1 MHQQPTRS
9 ARTPQRRAP
18 LNSSSGDLSDSSSVR
33 ATVPSSHQ
41 PSEYQSP
48 LHIIPSSST
57 TLMTTS
63 QPTLQ
68 AQTTTQENFLSQP
81 YHSKTVPSFAETQ
94 LLSIYYLNRNI
105 TNQPIGGANRD
116 SCIFIEQ
123 QERKPVRY
131 SASYDPSAST
141 RSTQTSPLLALKQL
155 STYGSTLIVDSS
167 QQSIGTNNR
176 LYEQRLKIH
185 SGSQRLAN
193 NLALISETDIP
204 SSSSELVEESRYS
217 YEEYLIHVDDNQE
230 QKKLIS
236 SSTPTSASSVT
247 TIIAQQS
254 PQQSTLS
261 PSKLTEKKMLHPEEF
276 DSDRTSRLSGDDIN
290 THSSTSSMSG
300 SFTNHDWPT
309 AGVNNS
315 SNPSNNYPIVNTR
328 QTIANQTTRISSWP
342 PAPNEEPPVDTPFET
357 SFILDESDEQRR
369 PSRVQ
374 FAEQLVRVIPPS
386 ATNSLSEESTAAVTP
401 PPPTTTARTM
411 TTTSSAPAITPRTS
425 TTRPYSS
432 EIHEQNNDM
441 DIEEDDTTATTTTS
455 SNQEVITGRLQRTS
469 GLTNLNEVMMTRPTV
484 VPPPPPPPSAPPPPP
499 PPAAPPATASGVD
512 PRLVR
517 DQLQRLDYK
526 LVVDTRQ
533 PKNQSKWVKDHMD
546 AADVQKL
553 PLPQSITTTIPTGSG
568 RVGALRSLFE
578 QQSGRS
584 SDSSTLN
591 SPTGQ
596 IRRTDPEERPS
607 RHGDEI
613 RFRIKQPKSATIHH
627 AEPAQIIQ
635 RTKQST
641 NNASSVVPLTW
652 EDLVGVQEEHQKQ
665 WRPQYSSYPFELDEI
680 QQIIGKRINSL
691 DDTGYYS
698 QNDHTWRW
706 NDIFWRSLTSLQHD
720 QLNRLLQ
727 SRSRQDSGDTQ
738 INEHSDRSAYQGDS
752 EDNTPKF
759 NNNSRRI
766 RSQNSSEE
774 NLAPT
779 TITRTIVEETKRI
792 QSTIN
797 DPGLTV
803 SVTGA
808 GAWQQQK
815 QPTASTGIGKYT
827 ETSTIHE
834 NHPSISVFGSTP
846 NGNYAR
852 VGSQESIA
860 SSTIQPQSFTNKKPD
875 NQMTII
881 ESGYNSAD
889 EPLQQQQQQQQ
900 QQRANLFRPN
910 SSTIIEESSTSQHM
924 DIHSGIAG
932 LVAGPSSVIISS
944 NDIQLQEQPIYENLR
959 PELIRQQLSEPDL
972 DPLSYEQFIFDYFS
986 TYAKRLRS
994 NERTLIL
1001 IIDGQQIQMPHIRV
1015 PTNDSLVLS
1024 RNVYL
1029 DAIDEYPPPF
1039 ETESDQL
1046 VIFIHGETIIL
1057 PADRWLFYKRKYH
1070 NAQWINKLERINRRI
1085 PTNLMPILQDW
1096 LSEHTTF
1103 LLERNEMNVDGFNIP
1118 LTGKLGQRILD
1129 LYQIF
1134 QLQSNQNSFWNEI
1147 LKYLIR
1153 TGYVSFDSDEQLI
1166 RIGNSELDAQRILSS
1181 QPSPSPE
1188 LIERVGNLLRS
1199 LDNIHFN
1206 NSNGTLILDENFVIS
1221 NEYIHELF
1229 QEYQAGETLNAN
1241 QVADI
1246 LLHIC
1251 DREEDQDGQSI
1262 LLSLDGQI
1270 LKLAPRSTIIE
1281 EQQIDDDDDGDED
1294 DDVLIQWLSDNARWS
1309 TENGQVFLLRYR
1321 TMPNYLIRITGD
1333 EGLRLSN
1340 LLHRQTLH
1348 MNDLLDWHKK
1358 HVQIERI
1365 DNSLRMIIKPNRNI
1379 EIDSLPLDENEKKR
1393 EKVKSTNQKTRN
1405 TFEQQEEKPLVFF
1418 VPFHQQT
1425 QNGNEEEKREKENNY
1440 QHSTSTS
1447 SLLQQEEQK
1456 KIKTND
1462 SDEER
1467 ALFLESISSLLHFV
1481 NANGSNVGTLE
1492 LIQGRRLRLSLTNNS
1507 PFSQQQ
1513 QQLEFNEADTK
1524 LLYEELDLDIDACA
1538 ENLIDLVFDRTEFD
1552 NDKQHILI
1560 YYHNQM
1566 LKLKNFKQKVLQPAA
1581 KKLRLTSNKVPT
1593 VESPTPTSLNE
1604 EHVDTLTQW
1613 LDQLNRQGL
1622 ITITEQND
1630 IVILPNGD
1638 DDQQQILINH
1648 DDVDKYMEH
1657 KLNAATPGDGG
1668 EVIVMNDIARIL
1680 LLYKYVH
1687 FSEGQLVFGTQ
1698 HIALDRNELIW
1709 LRSIIRGVRMEEL
1722 NRETAVDLFDGEN
1735 TQALHIPYEHMP
1747 PTNDSYIVANYL
1759 YQNGTVRYD
1768 IDTGNYA
1775 YRYIPPDIPLDE
1787 DTNTPERIGQ
1797 RQILSSHIR
1806 YVHVDEDKKLIEL
1819 EFIHDPNHR
1828 LKLPSRWYRQA
1839 AAHRFERSY
1848 IIDMLLANGGT
1859 IDRDTFTFNGRNY
1872 SLQVPRVASTS
1883 SAGPAEATNLHT
1895 LKLSSKQKQ
1904 TLIQSYVEFINNQDG
1919 IKRDN
1924 VNTLILLE
1932 NETDGS
1938 QLYLT
1943 PAHSDYVH
1951 RNQYRRQDVI
1961 SLLNKH
1967 GQIKQDEFGNWL
1979 LFYNNQY
1986 VQIPPSI
1993 IPAAIKESVLR
2004 SSGQRFGRQNATGD
2018 EDDKQFRARL
2028 AQETENEFIERFH
2041 STIDYMYNTGL
2052 ITCNRR
2058 LKLVEIH
2065 CSNQTLKIP
2074 IDQLRSIV
2082 DSRVLNSSVDNLLP
2096 FESQQ
2101 LSYWLLKHSESIRNT
2116 RESYIE
2122 LTHKH
2127 KQYNL
2132 PPINP
2137 NANRTKPQTGL
2148 SSTTKHFGLTSK
2160 DPTSLSRVDLST
2172 SHNQDRCAR
2181 HLLEKLDEFGGIY
2194 LDDDTRTLILSMAPD
2209 KKQQLIIR
2217 NPTIPVT
2224 RQTLTDYLINHGR
2237 FALSSDRTNIE
2248 YRHYD
2253 DGRVYRFSPFINDW
2267 INAFDESNEQRIVR
2281 ALGDILSLNGRFLQ
2295 RADRQIIISLRNG
2308 ERFIIPSHIG
2318 SQLIGPVNG
2327 QTVAELL
2334 VEYADDIHEE
2344 QDGKYLV
2351 ITLGDNTLRL
2361 PQQRQLMSSK
2371 PIRTPTK
2378 TPVDPKLKLLFPF
2391 NKSLREIQKTPSTST
2406 LNFLPPDASN
2416 GYAMDPLL
2424 MLANYIYRAGTIYQ
2438 DDRGRLVIKM
2448 NEDEIVVPR
2457 IEAINAIET
2466 INTSPSRTGT
2476 IIARLIDRIGR
2487 VQSNRAGGLIITI
2500 GKSSFEIP
2508 KELIDRA
2515 NQLHRETIDKEND
2528 LSIND
2533 PDFVQAGLN
2542 GSMTL
2547 AGRYTRPPGPTLLP
2561 SLRLSKSVGSLSTLA
2576 NRHPWF
2582 TDDQQMLYAND
2593 GRGDA
2598 RYLNLDNYPLSW
2610 QKEAHK
2616 HGVDCEVRTLRNV
2629 APYLNVLGYVEN
2641 DPKNA
2646 VTINDLT
2653 RLHPEMLSRGKVTDD
2668 PYLKQL
2674 ENDRAQVQ
2682 TKLCPKPRILV
2693 IPDDETM
2700 LSSNRKTRFYVQYMY
2715 ENDAVLGADPAYVM
2729 MLPSRYPVRPTQPQ
2743 LIAPHHYRDITL
2755 RGAPVYVHKKGEGEV
2770 YFENLAQY
2778 LSTEHRDI
2786 SPRTVRRMLNFSKPD
2801 EYLEYLSNKMPAA
2814 EAEQLVRESE
2824 EPLSEIPTRYSNIT
2838 TRTSR
2843 DELNRIENEDDEELD
2858 EDLENQYLENDNR
2871 RRIVS
2876 PRTYYNIQNDA
2887 TNTLDEQR
2895 RPLVVYQNLPNSSSQ
2910 QPLSTVTSSTI
2921 RKLMERSPS
2930 TSSLG
2935 SDMLIANSLPTH
2947 RTVFDNPPPPPRNDR
2962 NRGITTII
2970 SSNPLSS
2977 LTDENYGRPVLRGR
2991 STNGASGQNSTSP
3004 EKTVTL
3010 PRSATLSG
3018 QSNDEESDNRV
3029 NVSRNVSAA
3038 AKAATTKS
3046 DILKSGTSSS
3056 AASSREQSSVTSSSV
3071 ARAQSLVSPARTS
3084 GSKVGSDDTKKEKK
3098 SKFRTPSF
3106 LKKRK
3111 EKKETPTKDKP

>member
-9 ARTPQRRAP
+9 TRTPQRRAP
-18 LNSSSGDLSDSSSVR
+18 LNSSSGDLGDSSLSR
-33 ATVPSSHQ
+33 ATVLSSHQ
-41 PSEYQSP
+41 SSEYQSP
-48 LHIIPSSST
+48 SHIIPSSST
-57 TLMTTS
+57 SLMTTS
-63 QPTLQ
+63 QSTLQ
-68 AQTTTQENFLSQP
+68 AQTINQENFLTQP

-167 QQSIGTNNR
+167 QQSIGTNSR

-204 SSSSELVEESRYS
+204 LSTSELVEESRYS

-236 SSTPTSASSVT
+236 SSTPTSTSSVT

-254 PQQSTLS
+254 PLQPSLS
-261 PSKLTEKKMLHPEEF
+261 PSKLAGKKMFHPEEF

-290 THSSTSSMSG
+290 THSSASSMSG

-309 AGVNNS
+309 TGANNS

-328 QTIANQTTRISSWP
+328 QTISNQTTRISSWP
-342 PAPNEEPPVDTPFET
+342 PAPNDEPPVDTPFET

-401 PPPTTTARTM
+401 PPPTTTTRTTM
-411 TTTSSAPAITPRTS
+411 TTASSAPAITPRTS
-425 TTRPYSS
+425 TSRPYSL
-432 EIHEQNNDM
+432 EKHGQNNDM
-441 DIEEDDTTATTTTS
+441 DMEEDDTTTTTTTS

-484 VPPPPPPPSAPPPPP
+484 VPPPPPPPSPPPPP
-499 PPAAPPATASGVD
+499 PPLPAIPPATASGVD

-546 AADVQKL
+546 AADVQNL
-553 PLPQSITTTIPTGSG
+553 PSPPQPTTTIPTGSG

-584 SDSSTLN
+584 SDSSALN

-596 IRRTDPEERPS
+596 IRRIDPEERPS

-613 RFRIKQPKSATIHH
+613 RFRIKQPKTATVHH

-641 NNASSVVPLTW
+641 NNAPSVIPLTW

-665 WRPQYSSYPFELDEI
+665 RRPQYSSYPFELDEI
-680 QQIIGKRINSL
+680 RQIIGKPINSL
-691 DDTGYYS
+691 DDVGYYS

-706 NDIFWRSLTSLQHD
+706 NDIFWFSLTPLQHD

-759 NNNSRRI
+759 NINSRRI

-779 TITRTIVEETKRI
+779 TITRTIIEETKRV

-852 VGSQESIA
+852 IGSQESIA
-860 SSTIQPQSFTNKKPD
+860 SSTIQPQSFMNKKSD

-900 QQRANLFRPN
+900 QQRTNLFRPN
-910 SSTIIEESSTSQHM
+910 SSTIFEESSTSQHM

-932 LVAGPSSVIISS
+932 LVAGPSSVIVSS
-944 NDIQLQEQPIYENLR
+944 DDIQLQEQPIYENLR

-994 NERTLIL
+994 NEKTLIL

-1166 RIGNSELDAQRILSS
+1166 RIGNSELNAQRILSS

-1188 LIERVGNLLRS
+1188 LIERVGNLLRT

-1206 NSNGTLILDENFVIS
+1206 NINGTLILDDNFVIP

-1229 QEYQAGETLNAN
+1229 QEYQAGQTLNAN

-1262 LLSLDGQI
+1262 ILSLDGQI

-1281 EQQIDDDDDGDED
+1281 EQQIDDDNDDNIEIDED
-1294 DDVLIQWLSDNARWS
+1294 DDILIQWLSDNARWS

-1321 TMPNYLIRITGD
+1321 TMPNYLVRITGD

-1418 VPFHQQT
+1418 IPFHQQT
-1425 QNGNEEEKREKENNY
+1425 QNDNEEEKEEEEEKNNY
-1440 QHSTSTS
+1440 QHYTSTS

-1513 QQLEFNEADTK
+1513 QQLEFNEEDTR
-1524 LLYEELDLDIDACA
+1524 LLYEELNLDIDACA
-1538 ENLIDLVFDRTEFD
+1538 EHLIDLVFDRIEFD

-1566 LKLKNFKQKVLQPAA
+1566 LKLKNFKQKLLQPAT
-1581 KKLRLTSNKVPT
+1581 KKLRLTSNKT
-1593 VESPTPTSLNE
+1593 SRTESPTRTSLNE
-1604 EHVDTLTQW
+1604 EHVNTLTQW

-1630 IVILPNGD
+1630 IVVLPNGE

-1648 DDVDKYMEH
+1648 DDVDKYMEQ
-1657 KLNAATPGDGG
+1657 KLSAATPGDEA

-1687 FSEGQLVFGTQ
+1687 FSEGQLIFGSQ
-1698 HIALDRNELIW
+1698 RIALDRNELLW

-1722 NRETAVDLFDGEN
+1722 NRETAIDLFDGEN

-1747 PTNDSYIVANYL
+1747 PTNDPYIVANYL
-1759 YQNGTVRYD
+1759 YQNGSVRYD

-1806 YVHVDEDKKLIEL
+1806 HIHVDEDKKLVEL
-1819 EFIHDPNHR
+1819 EFLHDPNHR

-1883 SAGPAEATNLHT
+1883 SAGPLEATNLQT
-1895 LKLSSKQKQ
+1895 LKLSSKQKH
-1904 TLIQSYVEFINNQDG
+1904 TLIENYVEFINKQDG

-1924 VNTLILLE
+1924 DNTLILLE
-1932 NETDGS
+1932 NQTDGS
-1938 QLYLT
+1938 QLYFT
-1943 PAHSDYVH
+1943 PAHSDYIH
-1951 RNQYRRQDVI
+1951 QHQYRRQDVI

-1979 LFYNNQY
+1979 LFYNDQY
-1986 VQIPPSI
+1986 VQIPSSI
-1993 IPAAIKESVLR
+1993 IPAAIKTSVLR
-2004 SSGQRFGRQNATGD
+2004 SLGQRGD
-2018 EDDKQFRARL
+2018 EDDKQLRARL
-2028 AQETENEFIERFH
+2028 AQETENEFIERYH
-2041 STIDYMYNTGL
+2041 STINYMYNNGL
-2052 ITCNRR
+2052 VTCNRR

-2065 CSNQTLKIP
+2065 FSNQTLKIP
-2074 IDQLRSIV
+2074 TDQLRSIV
-2082 DSRVLNSSVDNLLP
+2082 DSRILNSPVDNLLP
-2096 FESQQ
+2096 FQSQQ
-2101 LSYWLLKHSESIRNT
+2101 LSNWLLKNSELIRNT
-2116 RESYIE
+2116 RENYIE
-2122 LTHKH
+2122 LTHKN

-2132 PPINP
+2132 PPINL
-2137 NANRTKPQTGL
+2137 NANRTKPQKGL
-2148 SSTTKHFGLTSK
+2148 SAIIKRFGLTSK
-2160 DPTSLSRVDLST
+2160 DPTLLSRVDLST

-2181 HLLEKLDEFGGIY
+2181 HLLEKLDEIGCIN
-2194 LDDDTRTLILSMAPD
+2194 LDNDTHTLILSMTPD
-2209 KKQQLIIR
+2209 KKQDLIIR
-2217 NPTIPVT
+2217 NPIIPVT

-2253 DGRVYRFSPFINDW
+2253 DGRVYRFIPFINDW
-2267 INAFDESNEQRIVR
+2267 INAFDESSDQRIVR
-2281 ALGDILSLNGRFLQ
+2281 VLGDILSLNGRFLQ
-2295 RADRQIIISLRNG
+2295 RADRQIIMSLRNG
-2308 ERFIIPSHIG
+2308 ERLIIPSHIG

-2391 NKSLREIQKTPSTST
+2391 NKSLRQIEKTPSTST
-2406 LNFLPPDASN
+2406 LNFQPPDASN
-2416 GYAMDPLL
+2416 GYAIDPLL

-2466 INTSPSRTGT
+2466 INTSPNRTGT

-2533 PDFVQAGLN
+2533 PDFVQEGLN

-2610 QKEAHK
+2610 QKQTHK

-2653 RLHPEMLSRGKVTDD
+2653 RLHPEMLSRGKVND
-2668 PYLKQL
+2668 YSYVKQL

-2715 ENDAVLGADPAYVM
+2715 ENDAVLGTDPAYVM

-2778 LSTEHRDI
+2778 LSTEHSDI
-2786 SPRTVRRMLNFSKPD
+2786 SPRTVRRMLNFSNPD

-2824 EPLSEIPTRYSNIT
+2824 EPSGAMPTRYSNIT
-2838 TRTSR
+2838 TRSSR
-2843 DELNRIENEDDEELD
+2843 NELNRIENEDDEDLD
-2858 EDLENQYLENDNR
+2858 EDLDNQYLENDNR

-2876 PRTYYNIQNDA
+2876 PRTYYNMQDDA
-2887 TNTLDEQR
+2887 TNTFDEQR
-2895 RPLVVYQNLPNSSSQ
+2895 RPLVVYQNLPNSSSR
-2910 QPLSTVTSSTI
+2910 QPLSAATSSTI
-2921 RKLMERSPS
+2921 GKLMERSPS

-2935 SDMLIANSLPTH
+2935 SDMLIANSLPSR
-2947 RTVFDNPPPPPRNDR
+2947 RTIFDNPPPRHDR
-2962 NRGITTII
+2962 NQITTTII

-2991 STNGASGQNSTSP
+2991 PTNGASGQNSTSP

-3018 QSNDEESDNRV
+3018 QSNDEESDSRV
-3029 NVSRNVSAA
+3029 NGSRSVSAA
-3038 AKAATTKS
+3038 AKVATTKS
-3046 DILKSGTSSS
+3046 DTLKSGTSSS
-3056 AASSREQSSVTSSSV
+3056 TASSREVSPARTSGSK
-3071 ARAQSLVSPARTS
+3071 VSPARTS

>member
-9 ARTPQRRAP
+9 TRTPQRRAP
-18 LNSSSGDLSDSSSVR
+18 LNSSSGDLGDSSLSR
-33 ATVPSSHQ
+33 ATVLSSHQ
-41 PSEYQSP
+41 SSEYQSP
-48 LHIIPSSST
+48 SHIIPSSST
-57 TLMTTS
+57 SLMTTS
-63 QPTLQ
+63 QSTLQ
-68 AQTTTQENFLSQP
+68 AQTINQENFLTQP

-167 QQSIGTNNR
+167 QQSIGTNSR

-204 SSSSELVEESRYS
+204 LSTSELVEESRYS

-236 SSTPTSASSVT
+236 SSTPTSTSSVT

-254 PQQSTLS
+254 PLQPSLS
-261 PSKLTEKKMLHPEEF
+261 PSKLAGKKMFHPEEF

-290 THSSTSSMSG
+290 THSSASSMSG

-309 AGVNNS
+309 TGANNS

-328 QTIANQTTRISSWP
+328 QTISNQTTRISSWP
-342 PAPNEEPPVDTPFET
+342 PAPNDEPPVDTPFET

-401 PPPTTTARTM
+401 PPPTTTTRTTM
-411 TTTSSAPAITPRTS
+411 TTASSAPAITPRTS
-425 TTRPYSS
+425 TSRPYSL
-432 EIHEQNNDM
+432 EKHGQNNDM
-441 DIEEDDTTATTTTS
+441 DMEEDDTTTTTTTS

-484 VPPPPPPPSAPPPPP
+484 VPPPPPPPSPPPPP
-499 PPAAPPATASGVD
+499 PPLPAIPPATASGVD

-546 AADVQKL
+546 AADVQNL
-553 PLPQSITTTIPTGSG
+553 PSPPQPTTTIPTGSG

-584 SDSSTLN
+584 SDSSALN

-596 IRRTDPEERPS
+596 IRRIDPEERPS

-613 RFRIKQPKSATIHH
+613 RFRIKQPKTATVHH

-641 NNASSVVPLTW
+641 NNAPSVIPLTW

-665 WRPQYSSYPFELDEI
+665 RRPQYSSYPFELDEI
-680 QQIIGKRINSL
+680 RQIIGKPINSL
-691 DDTGYYS
+691 DDVGYYS

-706 NDIFWRSLTSLQHD
+706 NDIFWFSLTPLQHD

-759 NNNSRRI
+759 NINSRRI

-779 TITRTIVEETKRI
+779 TITRTIIEETKRV

-852 VGSQESIA
+852 IGSQESIA
-860 SSTIQPQSFTNKKPD
+860 SSTIQPQSFMNKKSD

-900 QQRANLFRPN
+900 QQRTNLFRPN
-910 SSTIIEESSTSQHM
+910 SSTIFEESSTSQHM

-932 LVAGPSSVIISS
+932 LVAGPSSVIVSS
-944 NDIQLQEQPIYENLR
+944 DDIQLQEQPIYENLR

-994 NERTLIL
+994 NEKTLIL

-1166 RIGNSELDAQRILSS
+1166 RIGNSELNAQRILSS

-1188 LIERVGNLLRS
+1188 LIERVGNLLRT

-1206 NSNGTLILDENFVIS
+1206 NINGTLILDDNFVIP

-1229 QEYQAGETLNAN
+1229 QEYQAGQTLNAN

-1262 LLSLDGQI
+1262 ILSLDGQI

-1281 EQQIDDDDDGDED
+1281 EQQIDDDNDDNIEIDED
-1294 DDVLIQWLSDNARWS
+1294 DDILIQWLSDNARWS

-1321 TMPNYLIRITGD
+1321 TMPNYLVRITGD

-1418 VPFHQQT
+1418 IPFHQQT
-1425 QNGNEEEKREKENNY
+1425 QNDNEEEKEEEEEKNNY
-1440 QHSTSTS
+1440 QHYTSTS

-1513 QQLEFNEADTK
+1513 QQLEFNEEDTR
-1524 LLYEELDLDIDACA
+1524 LLYEELNLDIDACA
-1538 ENLIDLVFDRTEFD
+1538 EHLIDLVFDRIEFD

-1566 LKLKNFKQKVLQPAA
+1566 LKLKNFKQKLLQPAT
-1581 KKLRLTSNKVPT
+1581 KKLRLTSNKT
-1593 VESPTPTSLNE
+1593 SRTESPTRTSLNE
-1604 EHVDTLTQW
+1604 EHVNTLTQW

-1630 IVILPNGD
+1630 IVVLPNGE

-1648 DDVDKYMEH
+1648 DDVDKYMEQ
-1657 KLNAATPGDGG
+1657 KLSAATPGDEA

-1687 FSEGQLVFGTQ
+1687 FSEGQLIFGSQ
-1698 HIALDRNELIW
+1698 RIALDRNELLW

-1722 NRETAVDLFDGEN
+1722 NRETAIDLFDGEN

-1747 PTNDSYIVANYL
+1747 PTNDPYIVANYL
-1759 YQNGTVRYD
+1759 YQNGSVRYD

-1806 YVHVDEDKKLIEL
+1806 HIHVDEDKKLVEL
-1819 EFIHDPNHR
+1819 EFLHDPNHR

-1883 SAGPAEATNLHT
+1883 SAGPLEATNLQT
-1895 LKLSSKQKQ
+1895 LKLSSKQKH
-1904 TLIQSYVEFINNQDG
+1904 TLIENYVEFINKQDG

-1924 VNTLILLE
+1924 DNTLILLE
-1932 NETDGS
+1932 NQTDGS
-1938 QLYLT
+1938 QLYFT
-1943 PAHSDYVH
+1943 PAHSDYIH
-1951 RNQYRRQDVI
+1951 QHQYRRQDVI

-1979 LFYNNQY
+1979 LFYNDQY
-1986 VQIPPSI
+1986 VQIPSSI
-1993 IPAAIKESVLR
+1993 IPAAIKTSVLR
-2004 SSGQRFGRQNATGD
+2004 SLGQRGD
-2018 EDDKQFRARL
+2018 EDDKQLRARL
-2028 AQETENEFIERFH
+2028 AQETENEFIERYH
-2041 STIDYMYNTGL
+2041 STINYMYNNGL
-2052 ITCNRR
+2052 VTCNRR

-2065 CSNQTLKIP
+2065 FSNQTLKIP
-2074 IDQLRSIV
+2074 TDQLRSIV
-2082 DSRVLNSSVDNLLP
+2082 DSRILNSPVDNLLP
-2096 FESQQ
+2096 FQSQQ
-2101 LSYWLLKHSESIRNT
+2101 LSNWLLKNSELIRNT
-2116 RESYIE
+2116 RENYIE
-2122 LTHKH
+2122 LTHKN

-2132 PPINP
+2132 PPINL
-2137 NANRTKPQTGL
+2137 NANRTKPQKGL
-2148 SSTTKHFGLTSK
+2148 SAIIKRFGLTSK
-2160 DPTSLSRVDLST
+2160 DPTLLSRVDLST

-2181 HLLEKLDEFGGIY
+2181 HLLEKLDEIGCIN
-2194 LDDDTRTLILSMAPD
+2194 LDNDTHTLILSMTPD
-2209 KKQQLIIR
+2209 KKQDLIIR
-2217 NPTIPVT
+2217 NPIIPVT

-2253 DGRVYRFSPFINDW
+2253 DGRVYRFIPFINDW
-2267 INAFDESNEQRIVR
+2267 INAFDESSDQRIVR
-2281 ALGDILSLNGRFLQ
+2281 VLGDILSLNGRFLQ
-2295 RADRQIIISLRNG
+2295 RADRQIIMSLRNG
-2308 ERFIIPSHIG
+2308 ERLIIPSHIG

-2391 NKSLREIQKTPSTST
+2391 NKSLRQIEKTPSTST
-2406 LNFLPPDASN
+2406 LNFQPPDASN
-2416 GYAMDPLL
+2416 GYAIDPLL

-2466 INTSPSRTGT
+2466 INTSPNRTGT

-2533 PDFVQAGLN
+2533 PDFVQEGLN

-2610 QKEAHK
+2610 QKQTHK

-2653 RLHPEMLSRGKVTDD
+2653 RLHPEMLSRGKVND
-2668 PYLKQL
+2668 YSYVKQL

-2715 ENDAVLGADPAYVM
+2715 ENDAVLGTDPAYVM

-2778 LSTEHRDI
+2778 LSTEHSDI
-2786 SPRTVRRMLNFSKPD
+2786 SPRTVRRMLNFSNPD

-2824 EPLSEIPTRYSNIT
+2824 EPSGAMPTRYSNIT
-2838 TRTSR
+2838 TRSSR
-2843 DELNRIENEDDEELD
+2843 NELNRIENEDDEDLD
-2858 EDLENQYLENDNR
+2858 EDLDNQYLENDNR

-2876 PRTYYNIQNDA
+2876 PRTYYNMQDDA
-2887 TNTLDEQR
+2887 TNTFDEQR
-2895 RPLVVYQNLPNSSSQ
+2895 RPLVVYQNLPNSSSR
-2910 QPLSTVTSSTI
+2910 QPLSAATSSTI
-2921 RKLMERSPS
+2921 GKLMERSPS

-2935 SDMLIANSLPTH
+2935 SDMLIANSLPSR
-2947 RTVFDNPPPPPRNDR
+2947 RTIFDNPPPRHDR
-2962 NRGITTII
+2962 NQITTTII

-2991 STNGASGQNSTSP
+2991 PTNGASGQNSTSP

-3018 QSNDEESDNRV
+3018 QSNDEESDSRV
-3029 NVSRNVSAA
+3029 NGSRSVSAA
-3038 AKAATTKS
+3038 AKVATTKS
-3046 DILKSGTSSS
+3046 DTLKSGTSSS
-3056 AASSREQSSVTSSSV
+3056 TASSRE
-3071 ARAQSLVSPARTS
+3071 VSPARTS